1 MFSGEVCMFKKFYG
15 FSFNP
20 FDKNFITEKDA
31 FASHDH
37 KEAVARLNYLKDTRG
52 IGVLTARAGMGKSFA
67 LRCFAS
73 SLNPALYQTAYICL
87 STVSVTDFY
96 QQLCHVLKVEPSSRK
111 NHMFRDIQDRLF
123 YLAKEKRSPLVL
135 MIDEAQELSA
145 PILKD
150 LKMIMNHAYDSLNC
164 FALVLCGEPH
174 LNHTLQKPV
183 HEALRQRI
191 TVHYNYEGLSEQ
203 ETAAYI
209 AHKFALA
216 GAPGGILGEGV
227 LAAVHGYASGNPRII
242 DSLMTEA
249 LTLGAQLGLETLNT
263 DIIMAATNNLALI

>member
-1 MFSGEVCMFKKFYG
+1 MFKKFYG
-15 FSFNP
+15 FSLNP
-20 FDKNFITEKDA
+20 FDKNCITEKDV

-37 KEAVARLNYLKDTRG
+37 QEAVARLNYLKDTRG

-67 LRCFAS
+67 LRCFAG
-73 SLNPALYQTAYICL
+73 SLNPALYQAAYICL

-96 QQLCHVLKVEPSSRK
+96 QQLCQVLNVEPSSRK
-111 NHMFRDIQDRLF
+111 NYMFRDIQDRLF

-135 MIDEAQELSA
+135 MIDEAQELSSS
-145 PILKD
+145 ILKD

-164 FALVLCGEPH
+164 FTLVLCGEPH

-191 TVHYNYEGLSEQ
+191 TIHYNYEGLSEQ

-216 GAPGGILGEGV
+216 GASVGILGEGV
-227 LAAVHGYASGNPRII
+227 LASVHGYAAGNPRII
-242 DSLMTEA
+242 DSLMGEA